1 VNAGPFEV
9 DPDFVAGRGIPF
21 ALTPLG
27 QVFMPIEG
35 IVDLAAERER
45 IAKEIAK
52 LEAELATVR
61 AKLANQSFVQ
71 RAPSAVVAEHRQRE
85 INFLRKLEQLR
96 ERTDR

>member
-1 VNAGPFEV
+1 
-9 DPDFVAGRGIPF
+9 
-21 ALTPLG
+21 
-27 QVFMPIEG
+27 MPIEG
-35 IVDLAAERER
+35 LVDLAAERER

-52 LEAELATVR
+52 LEAELATVQ
-61 AKLANQSFVQ
+61 AKLANKSFVQ